1 MISLGDAAS
10 LKDLPILLTVPF
22 FTAAAMVDH
31 ILDTPR
37 DVILALPMWWVRRVT
52 QSDASLAEFFLGCF
66 VLVGLVGAIVI
77 VAIYMVVDLDQAVER
92 IPVVGKHLAVLIWV
106 AWTCITA
113 GLFVVEVVI
122 PGLPKSPLNPV
133 WHLGL
138 LSYGVGLIDW
148 GAKLHERR

>member
-1 MISLGDAAS
+1 MISLDDAAS
-10 LKDLPILLTVPF
+10 LKDLLILLTVPF

-31 ILDTPR
+31 ILDTPH
-37 DVILALPMWWVRRVT
+37 DVILALPMWWVRRGT

-66 VLVGLVGAIVI
+66 VLVGLVGTIVI
-77 VAIYMVVDLDQAVER
+77 VATYMVADLDRAVEH

-138 LSYGVGLIDW
+138 LSYGVGLIDL